1 MRKISVFNHV
11 TVDGF
16 FSGPQGEID
25 WFKLIKKD
33 DEYEAYTHE
42 QSSKSGNTLIFGHTT
57 YEMMKSYWP
66 TPDAIKNDPG
76 MAQVVNNSSKIVF
89 SKTLQNVE
97 ESPNWKNI
105 KLFHE
110 IKPEEIIKL
119 KEQES
124 EDFTILGSGTI
135 VQQFANL
142 GLIDEYQLVIVP
154 VILGAGKY
162 LFKDVKKMNLKLLGA
177 RAFKNGIVLLKYM
190 AEKKMFAAGFASNG
204 YN

>member
-1 MRKISVFNHV
+1 MRKISVFIHM

-16 FSGPQGEID
+16 FAGPHGEID
-25 WFKLIKKD
+25 WFKVIQKD
-33 DEYEAYTHE
+33 NEYDAYTHE
-42 QSSKSGNTLIFGHTT
+42 QSSGSGNTLIFGHTT

-76 MAQVVNNSSKIVF
+76 MARVVNNNPKIVF
-89 SKTLQNVE
+89 SKTLRNVE
-97 ESPNWKNI
+97 EGNNWKNI

-110 IKPEEIIKL
+110 IKPEEIIRL
-119 KEQES
+119 KEQEA
-124 EDFTILGSGTI
+124 EDFTILGSGSI

-142 GLIDEYQLVIVP
+142 GLIDEYHLVIVP

-177 RAFKNGIVLLKYM
+177 RAFKNGICLLEYRP
-190 AEKKMFAAGFASNG
+190 A
-204 YN
+204 

>member
-16 FSGPQGEID
+16 FAGPHGEID
-25 WFKLIKKD
+25 WFKAIKKD
-33 DEYEAYTHE
+33 DEYDSYTHE
-42 QSSKSGNTLIFGHTT
+42 QAAKSGNTLIFGHTT
-57 YEMMKSYWP
+57 YEVMKSYWP

-76 MAQVVNNSSKIVF
+76 MARVVNNSPKIVF

-97 ESPNWKNI
+97 EGHNWKNI

-119 KEQES
+119 KEQEG

-135 VQQFANL
+135 VQQFANH

-154 VILGAGKY
+154 VILGAGKC

-177 RAFKNGIVLLKYM
+177 RAFKNGIVLLKYGH
-190 AEKKMFAAGFASNG
+190 A
-204 YN
+204 